1 MYVCMCRHIQT
12 HTYTYHV
19 CMFLHMYTYIH
30 TYIHTYTYYMFH
42 ICTYTYACM
51 YIYIY
56 TYTHTS
62 LKSLHS
68 SITSFYIHTYVCVHI
83 QTYICYMSIHM
94 HIALDLR
101 LGVVLGRSAS
111 GQGVIARGFS
121 VTDSHDN
128 MRLAK
133 YLEVETHVM
142 RHCLNC
148 LSSELTQASIPVCAR
163 KLKHVGSV
171 YLCELRVLCVVNALS
186 WWGGGATNGF
196 NESDNDVYSDCARRS
211 KCGRLLLDAEVGH

>member
-30 TYIHTYTYYMFH
+30 TYIHILIICFTFVH
-42 ICTYTYACM
+42 IHMHVCI
-51 YIYIY
+51 YIYIH
-56 TYTHTS
+56 THILEVFT
-62 LKSLHS
+62 LEYNIVLH
-68 SITSFYIHTYVCVHI
+68 THNVCVHI

>member
-1 MYVCMCRHIQT
+1 MYVSA
-12 HTYTYHV
+12 HV
-19 CMFLHMYTYIH
+19 YIH
-30 TYIHTYTYYMFH
+30 TYIHTYIH
-42 ICTYTYACM
+42 ILIICFTFVHIHMHVCI
-51 YIYIY
+51 YIYIH
-56 TYTHTS
+56 THTS

-171 YLCELRVLCVVNALS
+171 YLCELRVFCVVNALS